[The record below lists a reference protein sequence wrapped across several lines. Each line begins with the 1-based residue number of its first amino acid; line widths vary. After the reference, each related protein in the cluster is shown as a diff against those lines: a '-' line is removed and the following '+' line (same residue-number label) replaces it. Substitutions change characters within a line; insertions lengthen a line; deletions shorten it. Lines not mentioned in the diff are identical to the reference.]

1 MKITEFCVKKP
12 IAVIMVVLL
21 IVVLGVSAYLKLG
34 ADLLPSM
41 NTPVIT
47 ISTVYGGAGTE
58 EIENDIVKPVEDA
71 VSGISGIDK
80 LNSGSSEGYGST
92 TITFKMGVD
101 MNTAFLDVQQALGK
115 VVLPTDAQKPVI
127 SKLDGNAAP
136 IMMFSVSSTLPYSK
150 LYDSADVIK
159 KSLEKVEGVGTV
171 TLEGAYNKELIV
183 NVDKVLL
190 DKYGIAINTI
200 TSKLKSENSNIPAGL
215 FKQGDSNQSIRV
227 LAQFKDIKDA
237 QNIQIPMANGGTIRL
252 GEIADVKL
260 DYPDKT
266 ELVRLNG
273 KGSIGIF
280 VQKQSD
286 ANIVKT
292 ANAVKKQLEVLK
304 ESLPK
309 QTTLEITTDS
319 SSFINSSLKEVKS
332 GLVEGIITT
341 ILVMFLFL
349 RSTKSSLIIFI
360 AIPTSLIGTV
370 LMMSLFGF
378 TLNMLSLLA
387 LSLCIGILVDDS
399 VVVLEN
405 IQRHINLGTPL
416 RQAVLDGRNEISM
429 AAISITLCDVV
440 VFGPISF
447 MSGMMGQLFKQFG
460 LTVVFAALIS
470 LLVSFTLTP
479 MLASKLL
486 KEKENNSEVELR
498 DKKINKEGIVYKI
511 KGIVDNITD
520 KFYSFYKKYLI
531 FALNHRWQV
540 VSVVLLLLVCS
551 IALIPLKFIKTE
563 FATATDQSAFKIN
576 IKLRA
581 DSDVKLT
588 NDKVKEIE
596 QHLKTIKEVN
606 NYFTVVG
613 NGNNEASAQINV
625 NLVGKGSRKKGQ
637 AQIASETREWSKRLT
652 GIDISVD
659 ETSAMGSPGK
669 PIAINITGADKEVLK
684 QLSIKVQNAIQEV
697 PGIIDVSNNI
707 QANQNQIAV
716 EIDRIAT
723 AKYGI
728 APSEI
733 AKALSA
739 TTVKGVDGGVFR
751 ENGDE
756 YDVVVKLAKDQ
767 IVTMADLST
776 IKVANS
782 AGLQFSL
789 DQLAKI
795 YMSDSPQQT
804 LRLNRKEMGT
814 ISANIQGRPLGS
826 ITPEVEK
833 KVSEITMP
841 TNYELDYGGDQKQ
854 MNDSFVSLILA
865 MALSVMLVYM
875 ILVVLY
881 ESFLTPLLRMLSLP
895 CGLIGAL
902 IGLAITGNALNI
914 VSIIGLI
921 MLDGLSAK
929 SGTLLID
936 YTMTLMKTGM
946 PLREALLES
955 GITRLRPILMTT
967 ATMIVGMLPS
977 ALATAEGSEF
987 RVGMAVALIGGMI
1000 TSTLISPVIIPV
1012 VYTLMDDLNEK
1023 FFSKKKKRS
1032 NKKDEGVTL

>member
-41 NTPVIT
+41 NTPIIT
-47 ISTVYGGAGTE
+47 ISTVYGGAGTG

-71 VSGISGIDK
+71 VSGISGIDN
-80 LNSGSSEGYGST
+80 LNSGSSEGYGTT

-127 SKLDGNAAP
+127 SKLDANAAP

-150 LYDSADVIK
+150 LYDSTDVIK

-200 TSKLKSENSNIPAGL
+200 TSKLKSENLNIPAGQ

-266 ELVRLNG
+266 QFVRLNG
-273 KGSIGIF
+273 KNSIGIF

-292 ANAVKKQLEVLK
+292 ANAVKKQLDVLK

-309 QTTLEITTDS
+309 QTSVQITTDS
-319 SSFINSSLKEVKS
+319 SSFITSSLKEVKN

-360 AIPTSLIGTV
+360 AIPTSLVGTV

-405 IQRHINLGTPL
+405 IQRHINLGKPL

-447 MSGMMGQLFKQFG
+447 MSGMMGQLFRQFG
-460 LTVVFAALIS
+460 LTVVFAALFS

-498 DKKINKEGIVYKI
+498 DKKIKKEGIVYKI

-520 KFYSFYKKYLI
+520 KFYSFYKKYLL
-531 FALNHRWQV
+531 FALDHRWQV
-540 VSVVLLLLVCS
+540 VSIVSLILVLS
-551 IALIPLKFIKTE
+551 IALIPLKLIKTE

-596 QHLKTIKEVN
+596 QHLNTIKEVN

-637 AQIASETREWSKRLT
+637 AQIASEAREWSKKLT
-652 GIDISVD
+652 GMDISVD

-669 PIAINITGADKEVLK
+669 PIAINITGPDKEVLK
-684 QLSIKVQNAIQEV
+684 QLSIKVQNSIQEV
-697 PGIIDVSNNI
+697 PGIIDISNNI

-733 AKALSA
+733 ARALSA

-756 YDVVVKLAKDQ
+756 YDVVVKLTKDQ

-782 AGLQFSL
+782 AGMQFSL

-814 ISANIQGRPLGS
+814 ISANIEGRPLGS
-826 ITPEVEK
+826 ITPEVKK
-833 KVSEITMP
+833 KVSQITLP

-955 GITRLRPILMTT
+955 GVTRLRPILMTT

-1012 VYTLMDDLNEK
+1012 VYTLMDDFNEK
-1023 FFSKKKKRS
+1023 FFSKKKKIS